1 MPVSAFIW
9 DRRGG
14 VTGGDDT
21 GGSAKDTDTIDAGGS
36 GKLVLDGKV
45 VLDKERG
52 D

>member
-1 MPVSAFIW
+1 MW

-14 VTGGDDT
+14 VKSGGER
-21 GGSAKDTDTIDAGGS
+21 GGSATDTDTIDAAGS

-45 VLDKERG
+45 ALDEERG